1 MSATWLQTC
10 GAFVA
15 RHHRRRL
22 FRGLARLC
30 RSYLDWHANLDYE
43 LSRNGEDFV
52 LQMLGRLAPRLIVD
66 AGANVGDWT
75 LAARRRCPAAQIHAF
90 EIAAPTYATLC
101 ANTAADADIRCHNL
115 GLSDRDETIAIRHFD
130 GAPAL
135 TTATRYPHP
144 LASTELSA
152 QVVRGD
158 AFLAGLGVSHIDMLK
173 IDVEGME
180 AQVLRGFDSLLSQR
194 RIDLVQFE
202 YGRVNILNHFLLMD
216 CHAFF
221 LERGYVVGKVY
232 PHHVDFRPYALSD
245 EDFRG
250 PNYLACRADRP
261 DLLAALGA
269 NPHRPATPAGASG
282 APA

>member
-1 MSATWLQTC
+1 MSGTWLQTC

-30 RSYLDWHANLDYE
+30 RGYLDWHANLDYE
-43 LSRNGEDFV
+43 LGRNGEDFV
-52 LQMLGRLAPRLIVD
+52 LQVLGRQAPRVIVD
-66 AGANVGDWT
+66 AGANVGDWS
-75 LAARRRCPAAQIHAF
+75 LAARRRCLTAQIHAF

-101 ANTAADADIRCHNL
+101 ANTAADAGIRCHHF
-115 GLSDRDETIAIRHFD
+115 GLSDRDDTIAIRHFD

-135 TTATRYPHP
+135 TTATHYPHP
-144 LASTELSA
+144 MASTALSA

-158 AFLAGLGVSHIDMLK
+158 AFLDALGVSHVDLLK

-180 AQVLRGFDSLLSQR
+180 EQVLRGFDRLLSQR

-221 LERGYVVGKVY
+221 LARGYVVGKVY
-232 PHHVDFRPYALSD
+232 PDHVDFRPYVLSD

-261 DLLAALGA
+261 DLIAALGA
-269 NPHRPATPAGASG
+269 DPDRAAAPAGASSPS
-282 APA
+282 A